1 MAENNDDNA
10 AAKSIIADVADKL
23 AAKKTCPNKDF
34 LIKLLRQAAS
44 TLPELKQSPLLSAIV
59 KPLNDSL
66 VKHSL
71 LRHKDKDVKL
81 LVAMC
86 FCEIIRIL
94 APNPDFSDELL
105 RDIFKLFISMFEE
118 LADTSSPYFSRRV
131 KLLETVAKLEFCVLM
146 IDTGSEDLILKMF
159 TVFYDVARE
168 QHPHSVFNAMSSTM
182 ALILKEKVNESLL
195 VVTLQ
200 NLLNEAKA
208 ASPAFKLA
216 VDVIQSC
223 SEELE
228 PSVCGFLTSC
238 ILERN
243 AVGNDLKEFY
253 HEIIFEIFR
262 CAPQMLLAVIPNL
275 THELLTDQVDVRIK
289 AINLFGRL
297 FALPGCHIAQEYR
310 HVFVE
315 FLNRFSDK
323 SSEVRNSVLSSAK
336 AFYMTHPLVK
346 ESEEILVAVE
356 ERLLDFDDKVRA
368 QAITV
373 VSDLAKSNIRSFPP
387 YLISEAA
394 KRFRD
399 KKVSVRRRALQTL
412 LPVYHDYCAKCC
424 EGLMSLSDHFEA
436 IPCGMLMLYYDKDC
450 KDFGPLNMEHMFAED
465 LFPNDLS
472 VEERIRHWIFFVSLQ
487 TIFTPSHEK
496 ALNSILSHKQRLQI
510 ELKLYLV
517 LRRNEEGIGSDE
529 MKNRKRKQFMK
540 MSKFFLDPSKAEDCF
555 HKLDEVRD
563 CVLFHQL
570 EELFNEVS
578 VGSGQA
584 LIENLVRNFEDQ
596 HSNSEFLQLLLRK
609 CFFNI
614 FGSEHVS
621 FILNQLSGN
630 ISGDETLKDSSMK
643 LLLIII
649 RNLPSLVI
657 GLEEQLCCLLLQED
671 IPFNEEL
678 IQMIAKAGPYISYKL
693 SDLYPSLE
701 RICLKGTRIQSKH
714 AVSAIAAIAGSSEQ
728 SIFTKLC
735 QKLVDSLE
743 NGQNI
748 PTVLQSLG
756 CLAQYSAPTFESHVQ
771 DIGQY
776 IINKFFQVEISD
788 ELNSFEK
795 TSDGI
800 NSSRLKIFGLK
811 ALVKSCL
818 PHQRTHASCHIT
830 NLLHEIL
837 QMLQKGDC
845 SDLTM
850 SCENSKFMVNLAAA
864 KSVLRLSRRWDLYI
878 SPNVFRLTVSM
889 AKDPS
894 SLIRR
899 SFVDKTF
906 KLLKE
911 HIIPIRY
918 ACAFALAASC
928 SDKDMQKDSLRYMA
942 EFLREYSKGARL
954 RQNLPCQGGL
964 TDYPVYIVVFLIHVL
979 AHDDLFPLEEECE
992 NGEVFAQFCSPL
1004 AFTLKALVNAKFV
1017 DGDQDLV
1024 NNVVSNLKSIFNA
1037 IKRAEDAVDFQA
1049 TPKLHMLADFGLSF
1063 ANTLEKTSAPNSQS
1077 PSHVLLPSSMYKNRT
1092 SEKRK
1097 ALSDASNR
1105 NISTEVLNEFKEFS
1119 CPVRT
1124 IGNDSRSQENS
1135 SESDAIKGS
1144 LSNMDI
1150 CNKVDLTTY
1159 MGSCQ
1164 DKIRNEHGKRQ
1175 TETLKEKLDTVGTK
1189 LPDPSPCVFESS
1201 GLHNEFSLDDEVE
1214 EDETRCFEPI
1224 IRNEQLSS
1232 SCASVAMKPLRAHRE
1247 DLSSSDSLHKN
1258 DIMTKR
1264 SSSLVA
1270 PSKILRTKQTDH
1282 WNLKDSCSLQ
1292 SLNCDHQEQSVVSV
1306 PWEMVDAYSTDS
1318 SQSMRNMSKKEN
1330 AYLMNRK
1337 LPLAVSSNKGQ
1348 QFSVKTLASEVIN
1361 QDAIA
1366 HRTRRRKI

>member
-1 MAENNDDNA
+1 MAENNDDA
-10 AAKSIIADVADKL
+10 AAKSIIADVAEKL
-23 AAKKTCPNKDF
+23 AAKKACPNKDF
-34 LIKLLRQAAS
+34 LIKLLRQAAG
-44 TLPELKQSPLLSAIV
+44 TLPELKQSPLLSAVV
-59 KPLNDSL
+59 KPLNASL

-71 LRHKDKDVKL
+71 LKHKDKDVKL
-81 LVAMC
+81 LVATC

-105 RDIFKLFISMFEE
+105 RDIFLLFISMFEE

-159 TVFYDVARE
+159 TVFYDVVRE

-182 ALILKEKVNESLL
+182 ALILKEKVSESLL

-216 VDVIQSC
+216 VAVIQSC
-223 SEELE
+223 SEQLE

-238 ILERN
+238 ILDRN
-243 AVGNDLKEFY
+243 AVGNDLRESY

-289 AINLFGRL
+289 AINLIGRL
-297 FALPGCHIAQEYR
+297 FALPGCHVAQEYG

-323 SSEVRNSVLSSAK
+323 SPEVRISVLSSAK
-336 AFYMTHPLVK
+336 AFYLTHPLVK
-346 ESEEILVAVE
+346 ESEEILIAVE

-373 VSDLAKSNIRSFPP
+373 VSDLAKSNIKSFPP

-399 KKVSVRRRALQTL
+399 KKVSVRRRALQKL

-436 IPCGMLMLYYDKDC
+436 IPCGMLMLYYDTDC
-450 KDFGPLNMEHMFAED
+450 KDFGPLNMEHMLAEN
-465 LFPNDLS
+465 LFPNYLS
-472 VEERIRHWIFFVSLQ
+472 VEERTRHWIFFVSLHKM
-487 TIFTPSHEK
+487 FTLSHEK
-496 ALNSILSHKQRLQI
+496 ALNSILSHKQRLQT
-510 ELKLYLV
+510 ELKLYLE

-529 MKNRKRKQFMK
+529 MEKRKRKQFIK
-540 MSKFFLDPSKAEDCF
+540 MSKYFLDPSKAGDCF
-555 HKLDEVRD
+555 DILDQVKD
-563 CVLFHQL
+563 CVLFNKL
-570 EELFNEVS
+570 EELLDEVTIE
-578 VGSGQA
+578 SGQA
-584 LIENLVRNFEDQ
+584 LIEKLVRDFGDQ
-596 HSNSEFLQLLLRK
+596 DSNSEFLQLLLKK

-621 FILNQLSGN
+621 YILNQLSSDLSGN
-630 ISGDETLKDSSMK
+630 ETFKDSSMK

-649 RNLPSLVI
+649 SNLPSLVR

-671 IPFNEEL
+671 IPFNEGL

-701 RICLKGTRIQSKH
+701 RICLMGTRTQSKL
-714 AVSAIAAIAGSSEQ
+714 AVSAIAAIASSSEQ
-728 SIFTKLC
+728 SIFTNLC
-735 QKLVDSLE
+735 KKLVDALE

-776 IINKFFQVEISD
+776 IIKKIFQVEISD
-788 ELNSFEK
+788 EPTSFEK
-795 TSDGI
+795 TSNGTS
-800 NSSRLKIFGLK
+800 SSRLKIFGLK

-818 PHQRTHASCHIT
+818 PYQRTHTSRHIT
-830 NLLHEIL
+830 KLLHEIL

-850 SCENSKFMVNLAAA
+850 SCKTSKFVVNLAAA

-878 SPNVFRLTVSM
+878 SPSVFRLTVSM

-911 HIIPIRY
+911 HIIPSRY

-942 EFLREYSKGARL
+942 EYIRGYSKGADL
-954 RQNLPCQGGL
+954 RQNLPCQGRL
-964 TDYPVYIVVFLIHVL
+964 TGYPVYTVVFLIHVL
-979 AHDDLFPLEEECE
+979 AHDDLFPLEACA

-1004 AFTLKALVNAKFV
+1004 LFTLNALVNAKFV

-1037 IKRAEDAVDFQA
+1037 IKRAEDAVDSQA

-1077 PSHVLLPSSMYKNRT
+1077 PSHVLLPSSLYKNRT

-1097 ALSDASNR
+1097 ALSNASDR
-1105 NISTEVLNEFKEFS
+1105 NISTKVVNEFKEFS

-1124 IGNDSRSQENS
+1124 TGNDCRSQENS

-1150 CNKVDLTTY
+1150 CNKVELPTY
-1159 MGSCQ
+1159 MVSCQ
-1164 DKIRNEHGKRQ
+1164 NKIGDKHGKGQ
-1175 TETLKEKLDTVGTK
+1175 TEALKEKVDSVGSQS
-1189 LPDPSPCVFESS
+1189 PAPSPCVLESS
-1201 GLHNEFSLDDEVE
+1201 GLHNEFSLDDELDE
-1214 EDETRCFEPI
+1214 GETRSSEPI
-1224 IRNEQLSS
+1224 IGNEQLPS
-1232 SCASVAMKPLRAHRE
+1232 SCGSLAMKPLRAHRE
-1247 DLSSSDSLHKN
+1247 DLSSSDPLHKN

-1264 SSSLVA
+1264 SSSLVEA
-1270 PSKILRTKQTDH
+1270 SKILQTKQTDH

-1292 SLNCDHQEQSVVSV
+1292 LLNCDHQEQSVVSG
-1306 PWEMVDAYSTDS
+1306 PWEMVDAFSSDS
-1318 SQSMRNMSKKEN
+1318 SQSLQNMSKKEN
-1330 AYLMNRK
+1330 SYLMNRK
-1337 LPLAVSSNKGQ
+1337 LPLAVTGNKGHQ
-1348 QFSVKTLASEVIN
+1348 VSVNTLASEVIN